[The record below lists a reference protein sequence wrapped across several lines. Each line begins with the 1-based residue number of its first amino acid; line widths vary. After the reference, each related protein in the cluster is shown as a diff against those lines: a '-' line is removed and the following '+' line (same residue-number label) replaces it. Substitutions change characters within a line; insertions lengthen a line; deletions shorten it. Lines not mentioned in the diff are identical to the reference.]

1 MGLLTK
7 KITDYLF
14 IDIETASQYKTF
26 DELVEKNPR
35 LTDLWLKKSAK
46 FREDKNYQTDLFY
59 RPDSERTDLSNT
71 IYFDKSSIYPEFGK
85 IICITI
91 GYFNSLEDGTLE
103 KKIKVF
109 SNENELELLKE
120 FNKSITHK
128 IFENKILFGHNISN
142 FDIPYIAKKY
152 VFNGY
157 NIPKKLNT
165 VGLKPWQTD
174 DIMFDTMNIFKLGSF
189 EILSFDLL
197 TSCLGVDSP
206 KTIIDGSKVNEYYW
220 YKKDGLNIIKDYNYS
235 DVNALMDCAI
245 VMSELKD
252 M

>member
-35 LTDLWLKKSAK
+35 LADLWLKKSAK
-46 FREDKNYQTDLFY
+46 FKEDKKYGTDYYFRPDGEKTDL
-59 RPDSERTDLSNT
+59 LNI
-71 IYFDKSSIYPEFGK
+71 IYFDKAGIYPEFGK
-85 IICITI
+85 IIAITI
-91 GYFNSLEDGTLE
+91 GYFNRLEDDTLE
-103 KKIKVF
+103 RKIKVF
-109 SNENELELLKE
+109 SNENEVELLKE
-120 FNKSITHK
+120 FNKVINHK
-128 IFENKILFGHNISN
+128 SFENKILFGHNISN

-152 VFNGY
+152 IFNGY

-197 TSCLGVDSP
+197 TACLDIDSP

-220 YKKDGLNIIKDYNYS
+220 YETNGINIIKDYNYS